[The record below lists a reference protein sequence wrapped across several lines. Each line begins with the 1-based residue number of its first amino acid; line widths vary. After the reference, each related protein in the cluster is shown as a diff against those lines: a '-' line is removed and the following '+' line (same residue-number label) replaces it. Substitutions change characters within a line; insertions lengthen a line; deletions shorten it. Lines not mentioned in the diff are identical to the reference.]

1 MQKSPKWAEKHF
13 WPKIDTPIKK
23 VTYKSLKRHIP
34 IWPTSTPL
42 EGVGVQKCPKRIF
55 GDFDT
60 IFGGFSTFTEKN
72 ECDIQIQHEK
82 IFKIPNFEPGAKNV
96 LCCVM

>member
-1 MQKSPKWAEKHF
+1 MAHS
-13 WPKIDTPIKK
+13 D
-23 VTYKSLKRHIP
+23 L
-34 IWPTSTPL
+34 TPL
-42 EGVGVQKCPKRIF
+42 NPLRGGWGVQKCPKRIF

-82 IFKIPNFEPGAKNV
+82 IFKIPNFEPGAKHV
-96 LCCVM
+96 LCCVVDQFPQKITKTL